1 MPDDLKVDTK
11 IMMYNSIAKTSNPIP
26 IYFTMLFSKFIRQSI
41 GGFANDLKIA
51 DYGIEIVFSSFVKE
65 SKSIPAV

>member
-11 IMMYNSIAKTSNPIP
+11 VMMYNAIAKAPNPVP
-26 IYFTMLFSKFIRQSI
+26 IYFTVLFSEFIGQSI

-51 DYGIEIVFSSFVKE
+51 DYGIDRFSSFVKE